1 MTDKDN
7 AADSLIDIRK
17 RIDAIDK
24 SIQTLVSERA
34 SCAAQVAKVKRTQG
48 ETGHFYRPEREAQV
62 LRTVME
68 RNSGPLI
75 DESIAGIFREI
86 MAACLAHEKPLV
98 VAFLGPEGTY
108 THAAAVK
115 HFGRLIETKPVA
127 SIEEVFRIVEAD
139 GANFGVVP
147 VENSSVG
154 VINHTLDLFMK
165 SSLTISGEVA
175 LRIRHNLLSQVDS
188 LDKIERVYA
197 HQQSL
202 SQCNR
207 WLDKN
212 LPTAERIA
220 MSSNARAVQFVAKQQ
235 TEIQQAAKQQANGNE
250 QAENEHVEN
259 EWAAS
264 IGGIMAAELYNV
276 PILIADIEDE
286 PDNTTR
292 FSVIGKHKAP
302 PSGEDRTS
310 LLVFVQNKPGSL
322 FDLLKPL
329 ADRGISMSNIESR
342 PSRRGVWDYVF
353 FIDVD
358 GHREDDKVKQAII
371 EIEQASA
378 MVTVLGSYPKAVL

>member
-1 MTDKDN
+1 MTDKEN
-7 AADSLIDIRK
+7 AVDPLTDIRK
-17 RIDAIDK
+17 RIDAIDE
-24 SIQTLVSERA
+24 SIQALVSERA
-34 SCAAQVAKVKRTQG
+34 SCAAQVAKVKQAQG

-62 LRTVME
+62 LRTVMQ
-68 RNSGPLI
+68 RNSGPLT

-115 HFGRLIETKPVA
+115 HFGSLIETRPVA

-147 VENSSVG
+147 VENSSAG

-175 LRIRHNLLSQVDS
+175 LRIRHNLLSQVAS
-188 LDKIERVYA
+188 LEKVERVYA

-202 SQCNR
+202 AQCNQ
-207 WLDKN
+207 WLDRN
-212 LPTAERIA
+212 LPAAERIA
-220 MSSNARAVQFVAKQQ
+220 MSSNAKAVQY
-235 TEIQQAAKQQANGNE
+235 AAEQQANGNE
-250 QAENEHVEN
+250 Y
-259 EWAAS
+259 AAS
-264 IGGIMAAELYNV
+264 IGGVMAADLYKV
-276 PILIADIEDE
+276 PILVADIEDE

-292 FSVIGKHKAP
+292 FAVIGQHKAP
-302 PSGEDRTS
+302 PSGDDRTS

-353 FIDVD
+353 FIDID
-358 GHREDDKVKQAII
+358 GHREDDRVQQAII

-378 MVTVLGSYPKAVL
+378 MVTILGSYPKAVL

>member
-1 MTDKDN
+1 
-7 AADSLIDIRK
+7 K
-17 RIDAIDK
+17 RIDEIDK
-24 SIQTLVSERA
+24 SIQDLVSERA
-34 SCAAQVAKVKRTQG
+34 SCAAQVARVKQQQG

-62 LRTVME
+62 LRSVMK
-68 RNSGPLI
+68 RNKGPLT

-86 MAACLAHEKPLV
+86 MAACLAHEQPLK

-108 THAAAVK
+108 THSAAVK
-115 HFGRLIETKPVA
+115 HFGSLIETQPVA

-147 VENSSVG
+147 VENSSAG

-175 LRIRHNLLSQVDS
+175 LRIRHNLLTQVDS

-202 SQCNR
+202 SQCNQ

-212 LPTAERIA
+212 LPDAERIA
-220 MSSNARAVQFVAKQQ
+220 MSSNAQAVLHAK
-235 TEIQQAAKQQANGNE
+235 
-250 QAENEHVEN
+250 ENES
-259 EWAAS
+259 AAS
-264 IGGIMAAELYNV
+264 IGGAMAAELYDV
-276 PILIADIEDE
+276 PVLVSDIEDE

-292 FSVIGKHKAP
+292 FAVIGQHKSP
-302 PSGEDRTS
+302 PSGDDRTS

-329 ADRGISMSNIESR
+329 ADRDISMSNIESR

-353 FIDVD
+353 FIDID
-358 GHREDDKVKQAII
+358 GHRDDDKVREAVT
-371 EIEQASA
+371 EIEKASA
-378 MVTVLGSYPKAVL
+378 MVTILGSYPKAVL